1 MILIDCVI
9 NVMEVII
16 DMEYYG
22 FYIGVYN
29 YIYFISKI
37 MKYKVFL

>member
-22 FYIGVYN
+22 FYIGVY
-29 YIYFISKI
+29 IYFISKI